1 MSELLK
7 PIKTIEIQGEPE
19 IHGGGELE
27 LKIWKQ
33 GVTIIKNTLFQSLL
47 EKETHFSPGL
57 SGIEWQRQSRHSIQD
72 NARS

>member
-7 PIKTIEIQGEPE
+7 PIETIEIQGEPE

-33 GVTIIKNTLFQSLL
+33 GVTIVKKYAISEPTREGKAFLTWAEWDRVAEAIKTQY
-47 EKETHFSPGL
+47 
-57 SGIEWQRQSRHSIQD
+57 RR
-72 NARS
+72 

>member
-33 GVTIIKNTLFQSLL
+33 GITIIKKYAISEPTREGNAFLTWA
-47 EKETHFSPGL
+47 
-57 SGIEWQRQSRHSIQD
+57 EWDRVAEAIKTQYLR
-72 NARS
+72 

>member
-1 MSELLK
+1 MSELFK

-33 GVTIIKNTLFQSLL
+33 GVTIIKKYAISEPTTEGNAFLTWA
-47 EKETHFSPGL
+47 EWHRVAEAIKTHYP
-57 SGIEWQRQSRHSIQD
+57 R
-72 NARS
+72 